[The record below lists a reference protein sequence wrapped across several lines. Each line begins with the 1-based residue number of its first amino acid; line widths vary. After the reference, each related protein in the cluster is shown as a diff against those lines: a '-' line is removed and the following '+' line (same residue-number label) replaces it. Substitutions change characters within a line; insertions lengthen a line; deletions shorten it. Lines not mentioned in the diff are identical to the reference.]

1 MFAVDTDDDEKKVA
15 GKKTL
20 TGTITRDEIEVVVRK
35 HMDGEKPSDFQLR
48 DKIEDLEF
56 ELDCYKVNNKDV
68 EKRIKAL
75 RLLLS
80 AFDMKRFTQQE
91 DKAYLT
97 NYFQKVKHLIS

>member
-1 MFAVDTDDDEKKVA
+1 MFAVDTDEDEKKVS

-20 TGTITRDEIEVVVRK
+20 TDTITRDEIEVVVRK
-35 HMDGEKPSDFQLR
+35 HMDGEKPSDFHLQ

-80 AFDMKRFTQQE
+80 AFDMKRFPKQG